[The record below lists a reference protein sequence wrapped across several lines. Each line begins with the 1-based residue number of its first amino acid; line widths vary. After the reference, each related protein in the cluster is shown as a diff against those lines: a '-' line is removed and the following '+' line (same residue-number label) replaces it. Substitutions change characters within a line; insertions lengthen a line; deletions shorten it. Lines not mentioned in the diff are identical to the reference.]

1 MDKTVVHPRFGEIT
15 VLRTRR
21 ARRISVS
28 VRPPGKIRLTLPV
41 LCPLK
46 TGMAFIEEKSEWI
59 EKTVKKIGEK
69 YPEHPILPPYSTA
82 KHELELKPVRADKIS
97 ARISAGKIAVS
108 YPENVMPESDEI
120 QQAIKAAIL
129 RALRREAAEMLPPLV
144 DRLASEHGFRY
155 RSVTVR
161 ATRSRWGSCSGRDDI
176 SLSVYLM
183 LLPRHLVE
191 YIILHELCHTKYKD
205 HSEKFHRLLDSHLYG
220 KEKQYIKEIRAYR
233 PGIF

>member
-1 MDKTVVHPRFGEIT
+1 MIKTVVHPSFGEIT
-15 VLRTRR
+15 VLRTGR

-28 VRPPGKIRLTLPV
+28 VRPPGKVRLTLPA

-59 EKTVKKIGEK
+59 EKTVKKMGEK
-69 YPEHPILPPYSTA
+69 YPEHPILPPYRTA
-82 KHELELKPVRADKIS
+82 MHTLELKPAPADKIS
-97 ARISAGKIAVS
+97 GRISSGKITVS
-108 YPENVMPESDEI
+108 YPETMRPESDEV
-120 QQAIKAAIL
+120 QHAVKAAIL
-129 RALRREAAEMLPPLV
+129 RALRKEAAELLPPMV
-144 DRLASEHGFRY
+144 EGLAREYGFRY

-205 HSEKFHRLLDSHLYG
+205 HSEKFHRLLDSRLG
-220 KEKQYIKEIRAYR
+220 GREKELIKEIRAYR